1 MRKIKEI
8 LRLKFEL
15 GLKNREI
22 ARSCLIPHTTV
33 ANYLR
38 RACDAGLTWPLPPDL
53 DEGTLERQLFADD
66 PWARTRETRLPDFAS
81 IHEEFRRH
89 RHVTLQLLW
98 EEYKESQSDGYQ
110 YSRFCEL
117 YNRWVQKLDLVLRQ
131 DHRVGE
137 KMFVDHAGPTVPIV
151 DRETGQVHEAAIFV
165 AVLGASNYTYA
176 EATWNRNL
184 ASWIGSHI
192 RTLEFFQGVPAVT
205 VPDNWKTAVKDPC
218 YYEPDL
224 NPTYRDFAQHYGTV
238 IIPARVRKPR
248 DKAKVEAGVLIVERW
263 ILAALRKHT
272 FHTLA
277 ELNLAIRE
285 LLVKLNQRKF
295 RKLDTTREKLF
306 EELERPALKPLPP
319 EPFTF
324 AEWKKARVNIDYHV
338 EIERHYYSVPYQ
350 LVHQEVEA
358 RIAAATVEI
367 FLKGRRIVTHTRS
380 FVPGKHTT
388 LPEHRPKKHQ
398 NLEWTASRMIERG
411 LVIGTSTAAALERI
425 MESRKHPELGYRS
438 CLGVLRLGE
447 RYGRERLE
455 TACRR
460 AVALNACSYR
470 RIKSMLETGL
480 DRQPLEPV
488 ATPAAHTDVH
498 ANVRG
503 AGYYRNQLPPP
514 SPATGPGADE
524 EPGRLRL
531 GSPAPQRHDHRA
543 FRGR

>member
-38 RACDAGLTWPLPPDL
+38 RARDAGLTWPLPPDL

-98 EEYKESQSDGYQ
+98 EEYKESQPDGYQ

-192 RTLEFFQGVPAVT
+192 RTVEFFQGVPAVT
-205 VPDNWKTAVKDPC
+205 VPDNWKTGVKDPC

-324 AEWKKARVNIDYHV
+324 AEWKKARANIDYHV

-488 ATPAAHTDVH
+488 ATPAAHRDVH

-503 AGYYRNQLPPP
+503 AGYYRK
-514 SPATGPGADE
+514 TE
-524 EPGRLRL
+524 VC
-531 GSPAPQRHDHRA
+531 
-543 FRGR
+543 

>member
-38 RACDAGLTWPLPPDL
+38 RARDAGLTWPLPPDL

-98 EEYKESQSDGYQ
+98 EEYKESQPDGYQ

-263 ILAALRKHT
+263 ILAALRKYT

-324 AEWKKARVNIDYHV
+324 AEWKKARANIDYHV

-398 NLEWTASRMIERG
+398 NLEWTASRMVERG

-503 AGYYRNQLPPP
+503 AGYYRKTEV
-514 SPATGPGADE
+514 S
-524 EPGRLRL
+524 
-531 GSPAPQRHDHRA
+531 
-543 FRGR
+543 

>member
-38 RACDAGLTWPLPPDL
+38 RARDAGLTWPLPPDL

-98 EEYKESQSDGYQ
+98 EEYKESQPDGYQ

-263 ILAALRKHT
+263 ILAALRKYT

-324 AEWKKARVNIDYHV
+324 AEWKKARANIDYHV

-398 NLEWTASRMIERG
+398 NLEWTVSRMIERG

-503 AGYYRNQLPPP
+503 AGYYRK
-514 SPATGPGADE
+514 TE
-524 EPGRLRL
+524 VC
-531 GSPAPQRHDHRA
+531 
-543 FRGR
+543 

>member
-38 RACDAGLTWPLPPDL
+38 RARVAGLTWPLPPDL

-66 PWARTRETRLPDFAS
+66 PWARARETRLPDFAS

-98 EEYKESQSDGYQ
+98 EEYKETQPDGYR

-151 DRETGQVHEAAIFV
+151 DRETGQVHDAAIFV

-205 VPDNWKTAVKDPC
+205 VPDNWKTGVKDPC

-224 NPTYRDFAQHYGTV
+224 NPTYRDFAEHYGTV

-272 FHTLA
+272 FHNLA
-277 ELNLAIRE
+277 ELNMAIRE

-503 AGYYRNQLPPP
+503 AGYYRK
-514 SPATGPGADE
+514 TE
-524 EPGRLRL
+524 V
-531 GSPAPQRHDHRA
+531 
-543 FRGR
+543 F

>member
-38 RACDAGLTWPLPPDL
+38 RARDAGLTWPLPPDL

-66 PWARTRETRLPDFAS
+66 PWARPRETRLPDFAS

-98 EEYKESQSDGYQ
+98 EEYKESQPDGYQ

-184 ASWIGSHI
+184 TSWIGSHI

-263 ILAALRKHT
+263 ILAALRKYT

-324 AEWKKARVNIDYHV
+324 AEWKKARANIDYHV

-358 RIAAATVEI
+358 RIAAAIVEI

-398 NLEWTASRMIERG
+398 NLEWTVSRMIERG

-503 AGYYRNQLPPP
+503 AGYYRK
-514 SPATGPGADE
+514 TE
-524 EPGRLRL
+524 VC
-531 GSPAPQRHDHRA
+531 
-543 FRGR
+543 

>member
-33 ANYLR
+33 ANYLH
-38 RACDAGLTWPLPPDL
+38 RARDAGLTWPLPPDL

-98 EEYKESQSDGYQ
+98 EEYKESQPDGYQ
-110 YSRFCEL
+110 YSHFCEL

-151 DRETGQVHEAAIFV
+151 DRETGQVHAAAIFV

-184 ASWIGSHI
+184 VSWIGSHI

-205 VPDNWKTAVKDPC
+205 VPDNWKTGVKDPC

-224 NPTYRDFAQHYGTV
+224 NPTYHDFAQHYGTV

-324 AEWKKARVNIDYHV
+324 AEWKKARANIDYHV

-398 NLEWTASRMIERG
+398 NLEWTASRMVERG

-488 ATPAAHTDVH
+488 ATPAAHRDVH

-503 AGYYRNQLPPP
+503 AGYYRKTEV
-514 SPATGPGADE
+514 S
-524 EPGRLRL
+524 
-531 GSPAPQRHDHRA
+531 
-543 FRGR
+543 